1 MWTAVADPCVLR
13 ARFVSDSGT
22 DVPKINL
29 SHWPHCALRG
39 HGCVHVR
46 LHLPGGVL
54 RLDVIEGGTICRP
67 VAVEPA
73 IDLSR
78 ALDPQI
84 ATLRRIH
91 GLMHTGETA
100 LADQRLVRLVEALRV
115 CDALAAGASLRDIG
129 SGMFGGDWPGDGEH
143 LKSKVR
149 RRVVLADR
157 LLRAGPIGALA
168 GRI

>member
-1 MWTAVADPCVLR
+1 MAAADPGVLR
-13 ARFVSDSGT
+13 VRLVSGSGP
-22 DVPKINL
+22 DVPSIDL
-29 SHWPHCALRG
+29 SHWPLCALRG
-39 HGCVHVR
+39 DGCVHLR

-54 RLDVIEGGTICRP
+54 RLDVIEGGMVCRP

-73 IDLSR
+73 TDLSR

-91 GLMHTGETA
+91 ALMHTGETA
-100 LADQRLVRLVEALRV
+100 LSDQRLVRLVEALRV

-129 SGMFGGDWPGDGEH
+129 SGVFGDDWPGDGEH

-149 RRVVLADR
+149 RRVLLADR
-157 LLRAGPIGALA
+157 LLRAGPVDVLA